1 MNWSVVN
8 MKFALCV
15 FCLLCCQVSCAHLK
29 DSVYAKLSVYDRAFS
44 GVLHWH
50 ESFCCLWQDCFTI
63 TFTYVV
69 FTTCYLWNLTVV
81 ALSHSSAVLLSAH
94 LFHKIQWVF
103 AMFKA
108 FFYVLEGKN
117 KKPRKTVFLFYI
129 YTGKTYQF
137 LTK

>member
-50 ESFCCLWQDCFTI
+50 EFSVVCVRTASPWLLHTWFSQHITICGISQLWCWVILLLYFFLLIYFTKFSECLPCSKHFLGI
-63 TFTYVV
+63 RR
-69 FTTCYLWNLTVV
+69 
-81 ALSHSSAVLLSAH
+81 
-94 LFHKIQWVF
+94 
-103 AMFKA
+103 
-108 FFYVLEGKN
+108 KN

-129 YTGKTYQF
+129 CTGKTYQF